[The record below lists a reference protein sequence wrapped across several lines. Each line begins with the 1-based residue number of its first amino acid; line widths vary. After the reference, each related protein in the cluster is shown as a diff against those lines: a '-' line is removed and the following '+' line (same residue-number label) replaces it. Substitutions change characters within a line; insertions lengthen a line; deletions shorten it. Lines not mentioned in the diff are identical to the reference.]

1 MGRPRYLIVG
11 IDGATF
17 DVIRPLADAGH
28 LPNLA
33 RLMREGVH
41 GPLRS
46 TIHPLTPQAWATF
59 MTGTN
64 PGKHGIFDFGRR
76 APGAYRIDLATSA
89 TRRVPGF
96 WEALGRAGY
105 TGGLL
110 NLPMSYPPEPVRG
123 FNVAG
128 MHTPTL
134 DRGTFPAD
142 LHRDLLAAVPDYRI
156 DVMCHWYAETPLFLA
171 DVYRMMEARLAAAE
185 YLYRTFRPDV
195 FCPVFVGVDRVQH
208 ALWGAFQADVKGH
221 GALAREIVRV
231 YRRMDE
237 ITGRLLELVGD
248 GTNVIVMSDHG
259 FGDLT
264 RDVYLNHFLA
274 EAGYLRFDPA
284 KVRAYRP
291 PEPPPTDDPQ
301 HSWHHRLFADDGGA
315 IPDDDAAVRAGKV
328 PHRVRS
334 FDTVDWKATVAYA
347 HGLFGNI
354 YLNVHGREPEGVV
367 PRGRE
372 YERVRDRIAADLERL
387 RDPEDGGLLCD
398 RVYRREELYSGPAF
412 DEAPDLLVRMRNY
425 SYMTRGACEFLG
437 DSLTSPPVVNHT
449 GNHRMD
455 GILIARGPDF
465 AEGATVDGASLID
478 LAPTILYGCGVPLPI
493 ETDGQVLV
501 STYKLEFSNAHRV
514 TRAAPGPAARE
525 TGEADLSDEEAAQV
539 RERLR
544 ALGYLT

>member
-1 MGRPRYLIVG
+1 MARPRFLVLG

-33 RLMREGVH
+33 RLIREGVH

-46 TIHPLTPQAWATF
+46 TIHPLTPQAWASF

-64 PGKHGIFDFGRR
+64 PGKHGIYDFGRR
-76 APGAYRIDLATSA
+76 APGTYRIDLASSA

-96 WEALGRAGY
+96 WDALGRAGL
-105 TGGLL
+105 TVGLL
-110 NLPMSYPPEPVRG
+110 NLPMSYPPEAVRG

-128 MHTPTL
+128 MHTPAL
-134 DRGTFPAD
+134 DRGTYPAD
-142 LHRDLLAAVPDYRI
+142 LCRDLLAAVPDYRI
-156 DVMCHWYAETPLFLA
+156 DVMCHWYEDTEPFLA
-171 DVYRMMEARLAAAE
+171 DIHRMMDARLAAAE
-185 YLYRTFRPDV
+185 YLYETFRPDV

-208 ALWGAFQADVKGH
+208 ALWGAFQAEG
-221 GALAREIVRV
+221 GLAREIVRV

-237 ITGRLLELVGD
+237 IAGRLLELVGD
-248 GTNVIVMSDHG
+248 ETNVVVMSDHG
-259 FGDLT
+259 FGDLK

-291 PEPPPTDDPQ
+291 PEPPATDDPQ
-301 HSWHHRLFADDGGA
+301 HSWYHRLYADDGRP
-315 IPDDDAAVRAGKV
+315 IPDDDALVRAGKV

-334 FDTVDWKATVAYA
+334 FQTVDWSQTVAYA

-372 YERVRDRIAADLERL
+372 YERVRDRIADDLARL
-387 RDPEDGGLLCD
+387 RDPEDGGPLCD

-425 SYMTRGACEFLG
+425 AYMTRGACEFLG

-449 GNHRMD
+449 GNHRLD
-455 GILIARGPDF
+455 GIFIARGPDF
-465 AEGATVDGASLID
+465 AEGETVDGARLID

-501 STYKLEFSNAHRV
+501 STYKLEFSRAHRIERDALGV
-514 TRAAPGPAARE
+514 APGE
-525 TGEADLSDEEAAQV
+525 KGGADLSDEEAAQV
-539 RERLR
+539 RQRLR